1 MDLRSGSAA
10 LIVDIF
16 RGFSTFATERHRTF
30 HISTILP
37 AKQTD
42 KTASRYG
49 QNMTHTQ
56 HTLRS
61 NNRHRT
67 HEQSSDRSSASP
79 GNSNGNR
86 ASIGGQRPIDRP
98 PTKPSGFQGRGSLSL
113 PSNSVTTAVSTWFAQ
128 PQKERISPLDE
139 RPANTVTL
147 SDRNI
152 SANHK
157 AKPMPLPS
165 VIHLNDIPGSI
176 GLHRLVQEGIV
187 VALTESS
194 GYLKTHGETLYGR
207 ASVMESILPYGLVA
221 CASTAAWVWLG
232 GDFPS
237 QIEVVANTHF
247 RTSLHGRTIRV
258 HDRSIPGTHV
268 MMRLKQLM
276 VTSPLRTACDIAC
289 MSVQDKI
296 MINAPLI
303 MIELLERYELTTERC
318 IHELWNTPNWHRH
331 NIGVR
336 AFMELEERISGKT
349 IKGWE
354 SAPNPQYAKR
364 ILNKMEGS
372 MMEGYTVTSGPEQL
386 ARTST
391 PQPARTGGQQQSSH
405 EPTSPAPTQ
414 RPRMPNRGAD
424 GTGSA

>member
-1 MDLRSGSAA
+1 
-10 LIVDIF
+10 
-16 RGFSTFATERHRTF
+16 
-30 HISTILP
+30 
-37 AKQTD
+37 
-42 KTASRYG
+42 
-49 QNMTHTQ
+49 MTHTQ

-61 NNRHRT
+61 NNRHRAYA
-67 HEQSSDRSSASP
+67 QSGDRSSAPP
-79 GNSNGNR
+79 GNGSRNR
-86 ASIGGQRPIDRP
+86 SPADGQRPTDRP
-98 PTKPSGFQGRGSLSL
+98 PTKPSGFHDRGSLAL
-113 PSNSVTTAVSTWFAQ
+113 PSSGMTTATPAWLSQ
-128 PQKERISPLDE
+128 PQNERAATPNE
-139 RPANTVTL
+139 RAASTL
-147 SDRNI
+147 TPSDRHT
-152 SANHK
+152 SASHK
-157 AKPMPLPS
+157 AKPVPLPS

-176 GLHRLVQEGIV
+176 GLHRLIQEGIV

-237 QIEVVANTHF
+237 QIEVVSNTHF

-258 HDRSIPGTHV
+258 HDRSIPGAHV
-268 MMRLKQLM
+268 MRLKQLM

-289 MSVQDKI
+289 MPVQDKI

-318 IHELWNTPNWHRH
+318 IHELWNTPNWPRH

-336 AFMELEERISGKT
+336 AFMELEEQISGKT

-372 MMEGYTVTSGPEQL
+372 MMEGYTVTGGPEQSTRASTASS
-386 ARTST
+386 AR
-391 PQPARTGGQQQSSH
+391 AGRRQQS
-405 EPTSPAPTQ
+405 PCTTTAQATT
-414 RPRMPNRGAD
+414 RKPRMPNRSVNSA
-424 GTGSA
+424 GSA